1 MRRER
6 RHFAAG
12 RNPRADERQILLL
25 QIDESPPPVKAAASR
40 AVADLYFGSSAA
52 KAIAVLEA
60 FRGAGAVLGVTEIAT
75 RTGLSKSTAHRLL
88 AVLVERRFVQRHDN
102 RYMLG
107 RALFELGA
115 LVPDCRPRSLREAAV
130 PLMTDLY
137 ASTRATINLAVL
149 EGSEV
154 LYVEK
159 LYGAVSVATPA
170 RVGGRMP
177 AMCTGVGK
185 ALVAFS
191 SPEVIA
197 EHLALPARRLTPH
210 TVVHRGLLAEQ
221 LNKARETGVAHDRE
235 ESQLG
240 IRCVAVPILRPGTS
254 DPMGAL
260 SVAMRA
266 TEVVKPQVVNELRW
280 AANQIAATCRSHGL

>member
-1 MRRER
+1 MPATREL
-6 RHFAAG
+6 AA
-12 RNPRADERQILLL
+12 
-25 QIDESPPPVKAAASR
+25 PVPEAARLAGG
-40 AVADLYFGSSAA
+40 DLDFGSSAA
-52 KAIAVLEA
+52 KAIAVLDS
-60 FRGAGAVLGVTEIAT
+60 FRGAGAVLGVTEIAA

-149 EGSEV
+149 EGAEV

-159 LYGAVSVATPA
+159 LYGAGSVATPA

-177 AMCTGVGK
+177 ALCTGVGK

-191 SPEVIA
+191 PPDVIA
-197 EHLALPARRLTPH
+197 EHLARPVRRLTPH
-210 TVVHRGLLAEQ
+210 TVVHRGLLSEQ
-221 LNKARETGVAHDRE
+221 LAKAKETGVAHDHE

-240 IRCVAVPILRPGTS
+240 IRCIAVPILRPGTS
-254 DPMGAL
+254 EPMGAL
-260 SVAMRA
+260 SVTMRA
-266 TEVVKPQVVNELRW
+266 TENVKSQVVNELRW
-280 AANQIAATCRSHGL
+280 ASNQIAATCRSHGL